1 MDRPSLADVR
11 RDPIHYAR
19 SGDTHVA
26 LLGAVREFI
35 DADHVASHVDFDRL
49 LTTVLFTDI
58 VGSTE
63 HLAAVGDRR
72 WKDLIELHDRL
83 ARSAIDTHRG
93 RTVRTTGDGVLATFD
108 GPARAIRCAT
118 ELNAAAARLG
128 LQIRAGLHSGEVE
141 MRGDDVHGI
150 AVHTAAR
157 VQSEAGAGEVLVS
170 RTVVDLVAGSGIAFA
185 DRGLY
190 ALKGVPGE
198 WRLYA
203 VAA

>member
-1 MDRPSLADVR
+1 M
-11 RDPIHYAR
+11 
-19 SGDTHVA
+19 
-26 LLGAVREFI
+26 
-35 DADHVASHVDFDRL
+35 
-49 LTTVLFTDI
+49 LFTDI

-72 WKDLIELHDRL
+72 WRDLIELHDRL
-83 ARSAIDTHRG
+83 ARTAIDGHRG
-93 RTVRTTGDGVLATFD
+93 RVVRTTGDGVLATFD

-118 ELNAAAARLG
+118 ELNTAAARVG

-141 MRGDDVHGI
+141 IRGDDVHGI

-170 RTVVDLVAGSGIAFA
+170 RTVVDLVAGSGIAFD
-185 DRGLY
+185 DRGVH

-203 VAA
+203 VGA